1 MFTSLVV
8 EVVETENAVQDNRLA
23 FVAAGFAV
31 RENLLALVA
40 AGFADHSSLGLVAH
54 MVDRRTRSVHVVH
67 MFLGYLG

>member
-1 MFTSLVV
+1 
-8 EVVETENAVQDNRLA
+8 VVETENAVQDNRLA
-23 FVAAGFAV
+23 FVAAGSAGFAV
-31 RENLLALVA
+31 QDNLLALVA